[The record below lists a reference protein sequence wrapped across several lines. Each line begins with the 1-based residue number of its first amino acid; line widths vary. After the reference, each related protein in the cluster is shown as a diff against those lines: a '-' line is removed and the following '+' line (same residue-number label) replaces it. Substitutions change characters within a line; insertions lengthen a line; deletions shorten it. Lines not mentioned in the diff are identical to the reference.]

1 VLKIKEIL
9 EATGGT
15 LVSEGPRQSA
25 DMSIDSRTIGEG
37 ELFLALKGERF
48 DGHDFVETAL
58 RVGAGAVVSRQWF
71 ASHSPS
77 TEGKTIIAVEDT
89 LQALH
94 DIARDIRKRFRG
106 PVLAVIGSNGK
117 TTTKELISSI
127 LGTKLNVLK
136 TEGNLNNHIGMPLS
150 MTKVSDRTDVMVLEM
165 GTNRP
170 GDVELLCKIA
180 SPNIGVVTNIGMEH
194 LEGFGSLEAV
204 RDAELEILPYV
215 KEIVVNGDD
224 VFLAGGVSPGFRGR
238 IITFGIDNRESDVM
252 AREITVTEDGSQF
265 NLHVSGATIP
275 VESKLSGSFNIYNS
289 LAACAAAH
297 TLRFGLDTM
306 KKGLESFG
314 GVKMRFEIKRLG
326 GVTYLYDVY
335 NANPSSMKA
344 SIRELVRMAGR
355 TEKTGHVRAV
365 AVLGDMLELG
375 DYSTPAHEEVGKM
388 LSELGID
395 LFIGVGPLMAK
406 AVSEFGKCGR
416 PGIAKDTAEEAGTEL
431 AFLVRQS
438 DAVLIKG
445 SRGMKM
451 EKVMNIIDRG
461 MAGNTKGNSVPV
473 TAEGRR

>member
-1 VLKIKEIL
+1 MLKIKEIL
-9 EATGGT
+9 AATGGT
-15 LVSEGPRQSA
+15 LVSEGPGQSA
-25 DMSIDSRTIGEG
+25 DISIDSRTIDEG

-71 ASHSPS
+71 DSHSPS
-77 TEGKTIIAVEDT
+77 SKGKTVIAVEDT

-94 DIARDIRKRFRG
+94 DIARDVRNRFRG
-106 PVLAVIGSNGK
+106 PVFAVIGSNGK

-136 TEGNLNNHIGMPLS
+136 TEGNLNNHVGMPLS
-150 MTKVSDRTDVMVLEM
+150 MTKVSDKTDVMVLEM

-170 GDVELLCKIA
+170 GDVDMLCRIA
-180 SPNIGVVTNIGMEH
+180 SPDIGVITNIGMEH

-204 RDAELEILPYV
+204 RDAELEILSYIT
-215 KEIVVNGDD
+215 KIVINGDD
-224 VFLAGGVSPGFRGR
+224 DFLVDGVSHSFRGQ
-238 IITFGIDNRESDVM
+238 IITFGIDNRENDVT
-252 AREITVTEDGSQF
+252 AREITVTEQGSRF
-265 NLHVSGATIP
+265 NLRVKGASIP
-275 VESKLSGSFNIYNS
+275 VESKLYGSFNIYNS

-297 TLRFGLDTM
+297 TIRFGLDKI

-344 SIRELVRMAGR
+344 SICELVRTAGR
-355 TEKTGHVRAV
+355 MEKTGRGRAV

-375 DYSTPAHEEVGKM
+375 TYSTPAHEELGKM

-395 LFIGVGPLMAK
+395 LLIGVGPLMAK

-416 PGIAKDTAEEAGTEL
+416 PAIAKDTAEEAGAEL
-431 AFLVRQS
+431 AFLVRDS
-438 DAVLIKG
+438 DIVLIKG

-451 EKVMNIIDRG
+451 EKVMDMIDRG
-461 MAGNTKGNSVPV
+461 MAGNTMGNSVPV
-473 TAEGRR
+473 TAEGSR